1 MEQMPMTPGDYLE
14 IVKRRKWSL
23 VLPAVTIF
31 MAAGIVALFLPS
43 IYQSQSTILIEEQ
56 EIPSDFVMTTVTGFA
71 EQRIQQIN
79 QRIMSYSRLVEIIQ
93 RFELYPELKDK
104 WTTEEIVEKMKDDTS
119 LEPVSAKI
127 VDKSTGRPSTAT
139 IAFTLAYEGKN
150 PRKVQQVTNTLT
162 SLFLEENLQVRERQ
176 AQDTSAFLESEMERV
191 KTELAQID
199 SRIAIFKEAHMSEL
213 PEMLQLNMQTLNNIE
228 RNIELYAQQLRT
240 LKEKEEYFQTQL
252 ASVAPFEEDQAS
264 RQRLEALKVELVH
277 LTKRFSEEYPDVVKT
292 RAEIAELETKLI
304 ESKKNLGKS
313 KSRPD
318 NPAYISLSAQ
328 LASTRSEIGSVN
340 GQLAELNSD
349 AAEYRNRIAATPKVE
364 EAYNVLLNAR
374 NNTQAK
380 YDDLMRKH
388 MEARV
393 AQGLEKEQKGE
404 RFTLIDPA
412 RFPEKPFKPNRSIYM
427 VGGRVKACA
436 QKESLSSQFPE
447 VGLLHLLGGGG
458 IEDVKHVYDYST
470 DVSFRRYC
478 TLAFCLNDVR
488 IAPEQSPGLPYV
500 SSEISA
506 QLDVMEDGDSI
517 SLVLTLINNSKSE
530 KGWIYSSK
538 SLSSNIEIC
547 REDGV
552 PVYYPRQML
561 FILPEQKSIPSLER
575 STYEAFDVTVLQPNS
590 VITRSEVLKLNKKS
604 VSKIWSIR
612 EAYLHDRGPY
622 YTLFD
627 NIISRHIK
635 HPLKLRIRYV
645 YDSSLLDSFL
655 LENGHI
661 NYPPDTALPHFRIE
675 SNPVELLINENGKL
689 VSRIGVTLK

>member
-1 MEQMPMTPGDYLE
+1 MGNGIIKILLIGMCFLFHDLAFANTIEN
-14 IVKRRKWSL
+14 RR
-23 VLPAVTIF
+23 
-31 MAAGIVALFLPS
+31 
-43 IYQSQSTILIEEQ
+43 
-56 EIPSDFVMTTVTGFA
+56 
-71 EQRIQQIN
+71 
-79 QRIMSYSRLVEIIQ
+79 EIIE
-93 RFELYPELKDK
+93 RLK
-104 WTTEEIVEKMKDDTS
+104 
-119 LEPVSAKI
+119 
-127 VDKSTGRPSTAT
+127 R
-139 IAFTLAYEGKN
+139 EGN
-150 PRKVQQVTNTLT
+150 LHTM
-162 SLFLEENLQVRERQ
+162 ENMM
-176 AQDTSAFLESEMERV
+176 DF
-191 KTELAQID
+191 ID
-199 SRIAIFKEAHMSEL
+199 SFL
-213 PEMLQLNMQTLNNIE
+213 
-228 RNIELYAQQLRT
+228 
-240 LKEKEEYFQTQL
+240 
-252 ASVAPFEEDQAS
+252 S
-264 RQRLEALKVELVH
+264 RGM
-277 LTKRFSEEYPDVVKT
+277 DVVQG
-292 RAEIAELETKLI
+292 RYDYFSLMNHRELLGELHL
-304 ESKKNLGKS
+304 EKNEDCIVQYTSDWLGK
-313 KSRPD
+313 
-318 NPAYISLSAQ
+318 Y
-328 LASTRSEIGSVN
+328 
-340 GQLAELNSD
+340 
-349 AAEYRNRIAATPKVE
+349 
-364 EAYNVLLNAR
+364 
-374 NNTQAK
+374 
-380 YDDLMRKH
+380 
-388 MEARV
+388 
-393 AQGLEKEQKGE
+393 
-404 RFTLIDPA
+404 
-412 RFPEKPFKPNRSIYM
+412 
-427 VGGRVKACA
+427 
-436 QKESLSSQFPE
+436 SSQFPE

-575 STYEAFDVTVLQPNS
+575 STYEPFDVTVLQPNS

-689 VSRIGVTLK
+689 VSRIGVSLK